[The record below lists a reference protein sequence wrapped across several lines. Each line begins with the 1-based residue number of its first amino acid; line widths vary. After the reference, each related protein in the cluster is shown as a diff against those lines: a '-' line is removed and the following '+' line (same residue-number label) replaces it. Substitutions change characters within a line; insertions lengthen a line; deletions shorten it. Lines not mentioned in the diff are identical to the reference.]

1 MSNKKSLLKENTI
14 RRFMKLASIEP
25 LTETFVDKMN
35 EDEDEDDVQE
45 EGQEEDVQEEN
56 LQEQNPLSVPATTG
70 GSMPSATQNLGTQ
83 QPIPGQRDEEGL
95 DLGDV
100 DLEGEGEG
108 EGEGAPEDMETALAD
123 LLTVVGDAVNDWAE
137 RNDVDV
143 NVDVDKE
150 GEEEGELEDL
160 AGLEDLGPAPEDLGL
175 PTGGEEEE
183 LPPEE
188 LAERLLKKVTHRVA
202 TRLDGIKRENARRHV
217 RQENINRATEGI
229 VNRIFSSVKK

>member
-100 DLEGEGEG
+100 DLEGEEG
-108 EGEGAPEDMETALAD
+108 LEEGPPEDMETALAD

-150 GEEEGELEDL
+150 GEGEGEGEDL
-160 AGLEDLGPAPEDLGL
+160 AGLEDLGAAPEDLGL
-175 PTGGEEEE
+175 PTGGEGEE

-188 LAERLLKKVTHRVA
+188 LAEGLLRKVTHRVA
-202 TRLDGIKRENARRHV
+202 ARLDGIKRENSRRHV